1 MSPPVIAAIA
11 ALLLAVTWWIAT
23 HNRLIALQQH
33 LRESWADIDVELK
46 RRWELI
52 PNLVETVKG
61 YAQYERETL
70 ERLMTLRGQAMA
82 APNDAASHARVESA
96 LLLGLKQVFALA
108 EGYPVLKADAHYL
121 ALQKELAITEDRIA
135 AARRFYN
142 GNVRDLNRLREQ
154 FPSNLVAGRMAI
166 RPAKYFELSSD
177 AERIVP
183 RVRV

>member
-1 MSPPVIAAIA
+1 MTPIVLAPAAA
-11 ALLLAVTWWIAT
+11 VLLAFVWYVAT
-23 HNRLIALQQH
+23 HNRLVELKQH

-46 RRWELI
+46 RRWDLI

-70 ERLMTLRGQAMA
+70 EKLMALRSTAMA
-82 APNDAASHARVESA
+82 VPGDAAAHAREESA
-96 LLLGLKQVFALA
+96 LMLGLKQVFALA
-108 EGYPVLKADAHYL
+108 EGYPTLKADSHYA

-142 GNVRDLNRLREQ
+142 GNVRDLNRMREQ
-154 FPSNLVAGRMAI
+154 FPSSLVAGHMEI

-177 AERIVP
+177 AERVVP
-183 RVRV
+183 RVEI

>member
-1 MSPPVIAAIA
+1 MTPPVIAAIA
-11 ALLLAVTWWIAT
+11 VVLLALTWAITT

-70 ERLMTLRGQAMA
+70 ERLMTLRGTAMK
-82 APNDAASHARVESA
+82 APDAASHARAETA
-96 LLLGLKQVFALA
+96 LMMGLKQVFALA

-142 GNVRDLNRLREQ
+142 GNVRDVNRLREQ
-154 FPSNLVAGRMAI
+154 FPSSLIASRMAI

-177 AERIVP
+177 AERVVP
-183 RVRV
+183 RVVV